1 MAPVPD
7 TVESVSWN
15 SEAPA
20 GEPLITLPKITAG
33 RRLFGSGEETIPLEL
48 TQLSTT
54 LLGGCSHA
62 TVGGFVMAGAKD
74 VGERSFRSV
83 GSEPTKGMEV

>member
-48 TQLSTT
+48 TQLGTT
-54 LLGGCSHA
+54 SLRFLA
-62 TVGGFVMAGAKD
+62 AALML
-74 VGERSFRSV
+74 R
-83 GSEPTKGMEV
+83 